1 MENVT
6 LNDIFQKLHL
16 LIIQCY
22 NTNKENYI
30 KL

>member
-1 MENVT
+1 MEYVT
-6 LNDIFQKLHL
+6 FNDIFQKLHV

-22 NTNKENYI
+22 NTNEENYI